1 MSASVLEAVLTT
13 LVAALNTNR
22 PAAVPVVERDRWV
35 DLEGPVAMPVVSLS
49 GWEDEPKGGQSTDRM
64 VDFRVVKANFEIY
77 AAASGVVTASQS
89 VDAAVQWITKQCG
102 PVDTTGALASTGA
115 TFVSLEKKM
124 AIVGKG
130 NVCRCL
136 VELAIEYRN
145 LVNDVTRAK

>member
-1 MSASVLEAVLTT
+1 MSVSVLEGVLTA
-13 LVAALNTNR
+13 LVAVLNTNR

-35 DLEGPVAMPVVSLS
+35 DLDGPTSMPVVALS
-49 GWEDEPKGGQSTDRM
+49 GWEDEPKGGQSTGRL
-64 VDFRVVKANFEIY
+64 VDFRVVKANFEVY
-77 AAASGVVTASQS
+77 AVASGSTTASQS
-89 VDAAVQWITKQCG
+89 VDAAVQWISKQCG
-102 PVDTTGALASTGA
+102 PVESVGALASTGA